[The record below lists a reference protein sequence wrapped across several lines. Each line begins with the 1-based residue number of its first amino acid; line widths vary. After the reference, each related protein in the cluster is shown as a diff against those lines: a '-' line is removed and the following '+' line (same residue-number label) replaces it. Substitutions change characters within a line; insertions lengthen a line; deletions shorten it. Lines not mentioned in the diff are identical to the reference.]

1 MFLKLRSQ
9 TASQPA
15 SQPAKLRGRPQNADR
30 LVGSKRQPAPIVYQR
45 DPATKHEFEDN
56 RRTLDTTNNTAA
68 LARYTPY

>member
-1 MFLKLRSQ
+1 MFPYPASQ
-9 TASQPA
+9 LNSAASQPNSEA
-15 SQPAKLRGRPQNADR
+15 ARLPQNADQLGR
-30 LVGSKRQPAPIVYQR
+30 KPQPAPIVYQR